1 MTERDSRSEK
11 LIIGEEFFSQGS
23 LEAAKEVFLGLA
35 SAQNPCKEA
44 LNNLGVIACQE
55 GRFDEAVQYLT
66 ESLAIDPL
74 YEDALLNVIELR
86 EAIKK
91 AGSSPEITGKI
102 PFGDRTPRLAN
113 AKIAIVN
120 LWDNKFTDLYV
131 RHFSQKNKVRKVK
144 PQTERDLKEILGWA
158 DIIWSQWC
166 NEPLVYLSKQQTD
179 TALVTH
185 IHSYEILT
193 PQLMENVVWDR
204 IDGAIFVAE
213 HMRNNANRL
222 WSKHLAGVP
231 QTTIHNSIDLTE
243 YPLYK
248 GLPGKNIGY
257 VGYINH
263 KKGIGLLLQCIKAA
277 VERDPEYRLHVA
289 GTFQEIRF
297 EVYMTHLIEQMGL
310 SNNVVM
316 HGWVKDIP
324 GWLGL
329 MQYVV
334 STSPWEGCPLNIIEA
349 MACGVKPL
357 IHNWQGAKNLFPSSL
372 VFNTVSEFINLLT
385 SPDYDAPEY
394 RRHIENHFN
403 ADINVSKIDAYLSS
417 VLEKPRSR
425 RLQRHISYS
434 EKNENA
440 TQDKVEQS
448 EDRTIE
454 KNNSSTINFY
464 QPLARTV
471 ELSTNRK
478 SFAIDFCRGK
488 RVLHVGCVDAGI
500 MESRI
505 QSNNFLHYH
514 LKQVA
519 AKLIGVDIEDAGL
532 ERLTLEGYEVYKL
545 DLEKDREKLKEL
557 TDRVDVIVIPEVI
570 EHLNN
575 VGAALDNLKACR
587 FTGDILISTP
597 NAFSFRIFKLLG
609 SCIELVHPNHNHYYS
624 PTTLKTIL
632 EKHGLT
638 LERLVM
644 YYWLTDDEVGRELQQ
659 VMKNCPYY
667 AEGLIG
673 IVRDSEFRDK
683 GEVQNPG
690 IKRHSVKD
698 PRGLHKKNS

>member
-1 MTERDSRSEK
+1 MTEEDSRSKE

-23 LEAAKEVFLGLA
+23 LEAAKEVFLRLV
-35 SAQNPCKEA
+35 SPHNPCKEA

-66 ESLAIDPL
+66 EALAIDPL
-74 YEDALLNVIELR
+74 YEDALVNVIELR
-86 EAIKK
+86 ERIKK
-91 AGSSPEITGKI
+91 ARSSSEITGKVA
-102 PFGDRTPRLAN
+102 FRNRKPRLAN
-113 AKIAIVN
+113 TKIAIVN
-120 LWDNKFTDLYV
+120 LWENKFTDLYV
-131 RHFSQKNKVRKVK
+131 RHFSQENKVRKIK

-166 NEPLVYLSKQQTD
+166 NEPLVYLSRQQTD

-193 PQLMENVVWDR
+193 PQLIENVVWDR

-213 HMRNNANRL
+213 HIRNNANRL
-222 WSKHLAGVP
+222 WSKQLAGVY
-231 QTTIHNSIDLTE
+231 QTTIYNSINLTE

-297 EVYMTHLIEQMGL
+297 EVYMTHLVEQMGL
-310 SNNVVM
+310 SNHVVM

-324 GWLGL
+324 GWLGS

-357 IHNWQGAKNLFPSSL
+357 IHNWQGAKNLFPPSL
-372 VFNTVSEFINLLT
+372 VFNTVGEFLDLLT
-385 SPDYDAPEY
+385 SPDYDAPAY

-403 ADINVSKIDAYLSS
+403 ADINVSKIDAYLGS
-417 VLEKPRSR
+417 VLEKRRSKG
-425 RLQRHISYS
+425 LQRRISYS
-434 EKNENA
+434 EKNTNSYPGR
-440 TQDKVEQS
+440 S
-448 EDRTIE
+448 EPSVDRTIE
-454 KNNSSTINFY
+454 KNNSSTINFF

-478 SFAIDFCRGK
+478 SFTIDFCKGK
-488 RVLHVGCVDAGI
+488 RVLHVGCVDAGL

-505 QSNNFLHYH
+505 KSNNFLHYH

-519 AKLIGVDIEDAGL
+519 AELIGVDIEDAGL
-532 ERLTLEGYEVYKL
+532 ERLTLEGYEVYRL
-545 DLEKDREKLKEL
+545 DLEKDREKLAEL
-557 TDRVDVIVIPEVI
+557 AGRVDVIVVPEVI

-597 NAFSFRIFKLLG
+597 NAFSFRVFKLI
-609 SCIELVHPNHNHYYS
+609 SNCVELVHPNHNYYYS
-624 PTTLKTIL
+624 PTTLKTLL

-659 VMKNCPYY
+659 VIKNCPYY

-683 GEVQNPG
+683 GEVQSPG
-690 IKRHSVKD
+690 IKWHSVKNA
-698 PRGLHKKNS
+698 RGLPKNNS